1 MIRKAQKEDEDFFYD
16 LYMHPQINP
25 YLLYEPIS
33 KEEFT
38 PIFEDLFLKNA
49 LFVYQNTVSKIGMFK
64 LIQFDYRTSHINYL
78 GGIAI
83 NPDFAGQG
91 FGKKMLLEIIDYVK
105 NLGIKRLELAVS
117 IFNEKAIK
125 LYESVGFEREGL
137 MRKAVYLQKEDKYVD
152 ELMMSMVWD

>member
-1 MIRKAQKEDEDFFYD
+1 
-16 LYMHPQINP
+16 MHPQINP

-33 KEEFT
+33 KAEFA
-38 PIFEDLFLKNA
+38 PIFEELFLQNA
-49 LFVYQNTVSKIGMFK
+49 LFVYADAERAIGMFK
-64 LIQFDYRTSHINYL
+64 LIRFNYRTSHIIYL

-83 NPDFAGQG
+83 EPTFAGQG

-117 IFNEKAIK
+117 IFNKKAIK

-152 ELMMSMVWD
+152 ELMMSVVWD